1 MKIDIFVLCG
11 ERSRVLHRVCRL
23 KSCWLKCRSMIWNP
37 SVPLRLPRC
46 ERLHELSMPP
56 TSFSFV
62 HAPLSN
68 SVRWDVLLCSCAKS
82 FCGRV
87 VPILSQCQTS
97 QCFARCH
104 CAYFGLV
111 VAGPP
116 CSSAKTP
123 TMQVSSEAFLRI
135 QPKRMV
141 EQFFPFCPARPMDTT
156 SWTRLAASHKTFLH
170 RTASHL

>member
-23 KSCWLKCRSMIWNP
+23 KIMLAEMPFDDMESICPIALAA
-37 SVPLRLPRC
+37 LRK
-46 ERLHELSMPP
+46 LHELSMPP

-170 RTASHL
+170 RTAHHL